1 MSSLAT
7 DVRNM
12 NNRLLALE
20 AERIKVR
27 SSIMLGQLAYAI
39 DDAATLYV
47 FGSGQGHPTVRDIEK
62 DAEAEASDL
71 TDEEQQRW
79 TEFKLFLHRKHW
91 DVDRLKTLYQAAAD
105 CADGRTRGA
114 SQRDIRK
121 PAAVGH
127 RQAGSARSVTR
138 E

>member
-1 MSSLAT
+1 MLAT

-62 DAEAEASDL
+62 DAEAGDL
-71 TDEEQQRW
+71 TDEVQERW
-79 TEFKLFLHRKHW
+79 TEFKSFLHRKNW
-91 DVDRLKTLYQAAAD
+91 DVGRFKRYTKPLRIVWTDTAHGTPEEQASMTSENLQQWATAKLGQRI
-105 CADGRTRGA
+105 ASRG
-114 SQRDIRK
+114 
-121 PAAVGH
+121 
-127 RQAGSARSVTR
+127 
-138 E
+138 